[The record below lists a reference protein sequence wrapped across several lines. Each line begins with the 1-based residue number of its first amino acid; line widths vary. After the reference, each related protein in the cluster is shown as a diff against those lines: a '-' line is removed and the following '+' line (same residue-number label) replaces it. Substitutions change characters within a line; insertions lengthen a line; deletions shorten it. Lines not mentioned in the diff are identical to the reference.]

1 VVVSRARLYLNTFR
15 GEPAISGFVWHFT
28 PTLRSSLPFVTDMG
42 SGLHVRVPLA
52 SPCPRVDHP
61 VSGQLNATCRPFGLA
76 FAPAPAVRCLNL
88 ATPNHSLAHSTKGT
102 PSPHT
107 RRGGSDRPEAHGFRV
122 CFTPLDGVL
131 FTVPSRY
138 WFAIGCDRYLALG
151 RGRPCFPPDSACP
164 AVLTIRNHPH
174 IQAAGYGTLT
184 PSGRPFQQRSPLPGC
199 SRETSA
205 GVSITLV
212 QPPSRIGGSLCR
224 MTGLGSSRFARRYY
238 GNPLCSSG
246 YVRCFS
252 SPGALLAKAR
262 CPVSPRTGCPIRRSQ
277 DHQFPALPLRI
288 SPRGRVLHRPV
299 APRHPPCAHT
309 WFMTS
314 RITDDPAV
322 GFVVRAMR
330 PVRVPLARLAPSSG
344 GALIQFSSRCP
355 PAHPGGWSRGDSNPG
370 PPPCKGGALP
380 AKLRP
385 PAPLAGNRWAR
396 LDSNQGPRPYQGRAL
411 TT

>member
-1 VVVSRARLYLNTFR
+1 
-15 GEPAISGFVWHFT
+15 
-28 PTLRSSLPFVTDMG
+28 M
-42 SGLHVRVPLA
+42 
-52 SPCPRVDHP
+52 
-61 VSGQLNATCRPFGLA
+61 
-76 FAPAPAVRCLNL
+76 
-88 ATPNHSLAHSTKGT
+88 
-102 PSPHT
+102 
-107 RRGGSDRPEAHGFRV
+107 
-122 CFTPLDGVL
+122 
-131 FTVPSRY
+131 
-138 WFAIGCDRYLALG
+138 G

-164 AVLTIRNHPH
+164 AVLTIRNHSFD
-174 IQAAGYGTLT
+174 QAAGYGTLT
-184 PSGRPFQQRSPLPGC
+184 PSGRPFQQRSPLPGWR
-199 SRETSA
+199 RESSA
-205 GVSITLV
+205 TDSIALV

-252 SPGALLAKAR
+252 SPGALLAEAR

-330 PVRVPLARLAPSSG
+330 PVLAPLARLAPSRG
-344 GALIQFSSRCP
+344 GPLIQFSSRCP

-411 TT
+411 TN

>member
-1 VVVSRARLYLNTFR
+1 MVVARARLYLNTFR

-61 VSGQLNATCRPFGLA
+61 VSGRLDATGRPFGLA
-76 FAPAPAVRCLNL
+76 FAPAPAVRRLSL
-88 ATPNHSLAHSTKGT
+88 ATPTHSLAHSTKGT
-102 PSPHT
+102 PSLHT
-107 RRGGSDRPEAHGFRV
+107 RRGSSDRPEAHGFRV
-122 CFTPLDGVL
+122 YFTPLDGVL

-164 AVLTIRNHPH
+164 AVLTIRNHPPT
-174 IQAAGYGTLT
+174 QAAGYGTLT
-184 PSGRPFQQRSPLPGC
+184 PSGRPFQQRSPLPGWP
-199 SRETSA
+199 REIPA
-205 GVSITLV
+205 GISTALV

-262 CPVSPRTGCPIRRSQ
+262 CPV
-277 DHQFPALPLRI
+277 
-288 SPRGRVLHRPV
+288 
-299 APRHPPCAHT
+299 
-309 WFMTS
+309 
-314 RITDDPAV
+314 
-322 GFVVRAMR
+322 
-330 PVRVPLARLAPSSG
+330 
-344 GALIQFSSRCP
+344 
-355 PAHPGGWSRGDSNPG
+355 
-370 PPPCKGGALP
+370 
-380 AKLRP
+380 
-385 PAPLAGNRWAR
+385 
-396 LDSNQGPRPYQGRAL
+396 
-411 TT
+411 